1 MMVKKRKKYTVTTKG
16 RMFIV
21 FVIFGFVIVTLGYT
35 IVLNFKQI
43 NDIKKELYA
52 LEAEEISLLEEE
64 EELESDIKRLS
75 DPLYVARYAREKY
88 FYSKDGEIILRIKE

>member
-1 MMVKKRKKYTVTTKG
+1 MMVKKRKKYTATTKG

-21 FVIFGFVIVTLGYT
+21 FVIFVFVIVTLGYT
-35 IVLNFKQI
+35 IILNFKQI

-52 LEAEEISLLEEE
+52 LEAEKCSLLEEE
-64 EELESDIKRLS
+64 EELEADIKRLS
-75 DPLYVARYAREKY
+75 DPLYVARYAREKF